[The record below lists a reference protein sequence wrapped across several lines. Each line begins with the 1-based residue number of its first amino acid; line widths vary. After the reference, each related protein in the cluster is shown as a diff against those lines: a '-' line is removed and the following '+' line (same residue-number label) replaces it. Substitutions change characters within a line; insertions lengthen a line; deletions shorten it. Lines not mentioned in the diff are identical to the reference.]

1 MLGTI
6 KDVDLIAAE
15 LEKHSKYYWEY
26 TRIIFETNN
35 KKEIKELEP
44 VYKKGDFESACKTIK
59 NEIINQ
65 GKCISIQ
72 TLLNTRKKKKSR
84 QKKVEILFE
93 SKD

>member
-1 MLGTI
+1 MKHKKSLKKAVEQLMLGTI
-6 KDVDLIAAE
+6 KDIDLIAAE

-44 VYKKGDFESACKTIK
+44 VYKKGDFESVCKTIK

-72 TLLNTRKKKKSR
+72 T
-84 QKKVEILFE
+84 
-93 SKD
+93 